1 MSQAPLPESSN
12 VTPIHPVHPVKV
24 SGVQYGKDETNYH
37 LGRRIAHLR
46 YDQIIDLLWGMLDE
60 IWEQFKR
67 DEERCR
73 VSIAKAATHVIVYLR
88 LTIVYLVKMHRFSK
102 PHMQHEFDAHP
113 ESDAVD
119 RNGDE

>member
-12 VTPIHPVHPVKV
+12 VTLIHPVHPVKV

-67 DEERCR
+67 DEERGR

-102 PHMQHEFDAHP
+102 PHMQHEFYAHP